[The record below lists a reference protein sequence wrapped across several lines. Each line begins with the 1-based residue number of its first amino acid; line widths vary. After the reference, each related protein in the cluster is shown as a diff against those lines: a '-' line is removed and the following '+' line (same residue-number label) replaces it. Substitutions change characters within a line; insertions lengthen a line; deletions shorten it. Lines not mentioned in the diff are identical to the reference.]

1 MADVNDQQPQM
12 EEDRYAQLKGRVDEL
27 EKELH
32 KKTAETNELNKKL
45 HKKTA
50 EAYEAIAQLRIE
62 LNTRRRFKITA
73 HLTDEEYNEKAR
85 KLNNRIKTD
94 LCSIIHP
101 LKNTTTHQI
110 VFLPP
115 TLGDFIA
122 TSNDDAKRYLREL
135 GQELYGVGL
144 FDDYFILG
152 EYIGLDMG
160 DDVRTL
166 YES

>member
-1 MADVNDQQPQM
+1 MADVNDQQPQI

-32 KKTAETNELNKKL
+32 KKTDETNELQKEL
-45 HKKTA
+45 HKKTI
-50 EAYEAIAQLRIE
+50 ETYEALAQLRID
-62 LNTRRRFKITA
+62 LNTKRRFKITA
-73 HLTDEEYNEKAR
+73 HLTDDEFNEKAR
-85 KLNNRIKTD
+85 KLNRQIKTD
-94 LCSIIHP
+94 MCSIIHP

-122 TSNDDAKRYLREL
+122 ISSHDVKRCLQEL
-135 GQELYGVGL
+135 GQEVYYGGGL
-144 FDDYFILG
+144 DDFVILG
-152 EYIGLDMG
+152 EHIGLDMG
-160 DDVRTL
+160 DVRTL